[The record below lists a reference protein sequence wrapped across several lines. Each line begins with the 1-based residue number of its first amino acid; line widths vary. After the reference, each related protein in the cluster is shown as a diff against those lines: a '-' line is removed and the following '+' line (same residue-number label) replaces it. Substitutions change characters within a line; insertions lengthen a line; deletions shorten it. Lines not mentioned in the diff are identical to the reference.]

1 MAGAEEIAAHELAD
15 RIASADPVPGSGW
28 VAGLTGALAA
38 SLVAKSAARSDGWS
52 EAEGARAQA
61 LELRDRLLALAGQDA
76 RAYERALTALER
88 RDVGLAR
95 ALARAAEVP
104 LAIAETAADAAL
116 LAAEGAERADGSA
129 RADAAAAACLASGA
143 ATAAHRLVEVNLATI
158 GEDERLTRA
167 KQADDAALE
176 AAKRALA
183 AEF

>member
-1 MAGAEEIAAHELAD
+1 MTEETLARDLAD
-15 RIASADPVPGSGW
+15 RISSGEPVPASGW
-28 VAGLTGALAA
+28 VAGVSAALAA

-61 LELRDRLLALAGQDA
+61 LDLRDRLLALAGQDA

-88 RDVGLAR
+88 RDAGLAR

-116 LAAEGAERADGSA
+116 LAAEGSERANGSA
-129 RADAAAAACLASGA
+129 RADAAAAACVAAGA
-143 ATAAHRLVEVNLATI
+143 ATAARRLVEINLATVE
-158 GEDERLTRA
+158 EDERLARA
-167 KQADDAALE
+167 RRAAEAADD

-183 AEF
+183 AEP